1 LAAVPMVGFGFVDN
15 IIMIQ
20 AGVIIDHTFAGVR
33 FGFLTLVAAA
43 FRNLSSDASGVLFS
57 SVIKSAPARLY
68 LKLPNMTAAQV
79 FMATTRHT
87 ATLGLG

>member
-1 LAAVPMVGFGFVDN
+1 MVGFGFVDN

-33 FGFLTLVAAA
+33 FGFLTLVVVA

-57 SVIKSAPARLY
+57 SIIKSAAARLY

-79 FMATTRHT
+79 FMATTCRT

>member
-68 LKLPNMTAAQV
+68 KLPNMTAAQV